1 MIVML
6 QPSAIAAA
14 VPPITA
20 RLDPRD
26 KKVARQ
32 VLDFLVGQGLLDRL
46 AADRADQAQ
55 RQTAERIDVV
65 LVQLGLLSEPALLE
79 AMALYFDMP
88 LARADV
94 YPTAAI
100 LPDLLTPDFLK
111 RCGLVP
117 VAETPTRLTVVAAS
131 PFIADT
137 LAAVAYMTDR
147 HVDAQLGRAKD
158 IEEAIDRLYGDVA
171 TLVTGTQPAAD
182 SDTTVAQEDDVQR
195 LRDIASEAP
204 VIRLVNR
211 LIAVAIEQK
220 ASDIHIE
227 PLADSLRVRYRVD
240 GVMSEIERLPIE
252 LQAGVASRI
261 KILGRLNI
269 AERRVPQDGRTKFVL
284 GGREID
290 LRISTTPLMHG
301 ESIVLRILDRE
312 SVDLDFAELGFDA
325 GAQQVMKSLFD
336 APNGIVLVTGPT
348 GSGKTTTLYAA
359 LKMLNS
365 TERKIFTVED
375 PIEYQLAGIN
385 QMQIKPAIGLDFVHC
400 LRSILRQDPD
410 IVMIGEMRDVET
422 ARTGI
427 QASLTG
433 HLVLSTLHTNSA
445 AASVTRLLD
454 MGTEDYLLA
463 STLSGIIAQRLVRRL
478 CDDCATADT
487 GAERA
492 LDVLEPQMRAFV
504 RALPERR
511 MRRPIGCPHCRH
523 TGYRGRTTVA
533 EILVVDAEVRRMIV
547 RGVSDRQ
554 IEEVARAHG
563 METLLQNGL
572 RKVAGGETTL
582 AEVLRVARM

>member
-26 KKVARQ
+26 KTVARQ

-55 RQTAERIDVV
+55 RQTTERIDVV

-79 AMALYFDMP
+79 AMARYFDMP
-88 LARADV
+88 LAHADI
-94 YPTAAI
+94 YPTEAI

-111 RCGLVP
+111 RCSLVP

-171 TLVTGTQPAAD
+171 TPVTGTQPASD

-211 LIAVAIEQK
+211 LIAVAIEQQ

-227 PLADSLRVRYRVD
+227 PMADSLRVRYRVD

-325 GAQQVMKSLFD
+325 QAQQVMQPLFD

-478 CDDCATADT
+478 CDDCATADA

-511 MRRPIGCPHCRH
+511 MRRPVGCPHCRH